1 MIIHQLLVC
10 LLVYINLS
18 IAAEQVDVPKEVSA
32 TDVAKL
38 NPSPTS
44 ILSDEAVDA
53 LIEKVAELSEKYRN
67 NVDGTVEDIQK
78 MINSDK
84 TLPRLTR
91 GEIIELLDNLTQ
103 TDPEGWRKK
112 VNKNRQEYQRAIMLV
127 MPYTPKNTD
136 NFNMEVLYTKPPITH
151 IIGSET
157 PKSTTTPK
165 PYKNIQILGLEPS
178 TSSPPIVRRP
188 IKPNKLTKPVEVKR
202 EEAID
207 VKPKEQV
214 VIKQI
219 PEKQESPV
227 VVHKPVPTK
236 PSRFA
241 NHRYPEETDFV
252 ASNQGMR
259 VITAPTLISKPD
271 ADYWH
276 YGQKDNKP
284 ETEIKPQ
291 RFVRPNT
298 MQSSVYIAASTT
310 SRPRVRSTVSTTTTI
325 STQSPLSNFGIPE
338 DMKDVIK
345 GINVDMVEPFKSNKF
360 SSQYDASLINFPKQ
374 EQTTENVRELLDSI
388 GVFPGQFS
396 TSTPVPDISEIADTL
411 SPDMR
416 ELLMSFG
423 LIEDPNPIKPIT
435 AESIPE
441 KIHISPQAYTQFK
454 PLPDSAPSRKDMEEF
469 LAGFGLTGNSQ
480 RSAKDIIPVEMPTQ
494 LSDVPKFHM
503 EMIPES
509 MHDVLEDIGLSKK
522 KARKLPVEEL
532 HKTNEKTHVF
542 NPEKTYVSE
551 GEIKRL
557 NQLLETIKRLEKLTR
572 TATPED
578 LKNLD
583 IENIKELTN
592 IFKQDANIPL
602 DQQYFGPNPL
612 DFDLSHEKNEV
623 KRQQSTTTTEVAVTS
638 TEESKNGNLA
648 ALEESFGGPSG
659 VGTQIEDASLPPPRK
674 TGFYYLVDWNTFL
687 EVGEEGRNKV
697 NIRFSPQAGDASRFL
712 KVTVP

>member
-1 MIIHQLLVC
+1 M
-10 LLVYINLS
+10 LVYINLS
-18 IAAEQVDVPKEVSA
+18 IAAEQVDVPKELPA
-32 TDVAKL
+32 TDSIKL
-38 NPSPTS
+38 NAPPTS
-44 ILSDEAVDA
+44 FFTDEAVDA
-53 LIEKVAELSEKYRN
+53 LIGKVAEISEKYKN
-67 NVDGTVEDIQK
+67 DVDGTIEDIQK
-78 MINSDK
+78 IVNSDK

-103 TDPEGWRKK
+103 IDPEGWRKK

-136 NFNMEVLYTKPPITH
+136 SFNMEELYTKPPITH

-157 PKSTTTPK
+157 PKLTTTPK

-178 TSSPPIVRRP
+178 TSSPPVTRRP
-188 IKPNKLTKPVEVKR
+188 TKPNKLIKPVEVKR
-202 EEAID
+202 EEENQAID
-207 VKPKEQV
+207 LNPKKQV
-214 VIKQI
+214 IIKQI
-219 PEKQESPV
+219 PTKQETPV

-236 PSRFA
+236 PPRFA
-241 NHRYPEETDFV
+241 NHRYPEETDIV

-259 VITAPTLISKPD
+259 VITAPTLVSNPET
-271 ADYWH
+271 DYWH
-276 YGQKDNKP
+276 YEQKANKA
-284 ETEIKPQ
+284 ETKAKPQ
-291 RFVRPNT
+291 RVVRPNT

-310 SRPRVRSTVSTTTTI
+310 SRPKIRSTVSTTTTT
-325 STQSPLSNFGIPE
+325 STQSPLSNLGIPE
-338 DMKDVIK
+338 NMKDVIT
-345 GINVDMVEPFKSNKF
+345 GINIDTVEPFKSNKF
-360 SSQYDASLINFPKQ
+360 SSQYDASIMNFPKQ

-388 GVFPGQFS
+388 GVFPSQFS
-396 TSTPVPDISEIADTL
+396 TSTPIPDISEIADNL

-435 AESIPE
+435 AQVIPE
-441 KIHISPQAYTQFK
+441 EVHISPQVYTQFK
-454 PLPDSAPSRKDMEEF
+454 PLPDSAPTRKDMEEF
-469 LAGFGLTGNSQ
+469 LAGYGLTGSSQ
-480 RSAKDIIPVEMPTQ
+480 RSAKDMKPVEMPTQ
-494 LSDVPKFHM
+494 LSDVPKFNM

-532 HKTNEKTHVF
+532 HKTNKKTHVF
-542 NPEKTYVSE
+542 NPENTYVSE
-551 GEIKRL
+551 DEIKRL
-557 NQLLETIKRLEKLTR
+557 NQLLETIKQLEKMNR

-592 IFKQDANIPL
+592 ILKQDAGIPL
-602 DQQYFGPNPL
+602 DQQNFGPNPL
-612 DFDLSHEKNEV
+612 DFDSSIEKNEV
-623 KRQQSTTTTEVAVTS
+623 KRQQSTTTTEKSVSS
-638 TEESKNGNLA
+638 TEESKNANLA

-659 VGTQIEDASLPPPRK
+659 AGTQIEDTSLPPPRK
-674 TGFYYLVDWNTFL
+674 TGFYYLLDWNTFL